1 MREINPTP
9 TYQEAMRLIRL
20 RRRAKRQGLK
30 LTRSRWHQ
38 PYIRN
43 RGGFA
48 LLNSQNE
55 IIAGDDYSLDLD
67 AAENLLSTM
76 INHGAIALPQ
86 QTRKSGHAVS
96 RRPKLEAP
104 SFNAYRGVGRRV
116 LLVVCRA
123 RRLLPRID
131 RGASDYREGR
141 KSADHPNL
149 RTSVFAAAV
158 LVSGQAG
165 NQPGGLPA
173 FDPCRSYGRSPTQPE
188 SSHLRATLR
197 VV

>member
-86 QTRKSGHAVS
+86 QTRKSG
-96 RRPKLEAP
+96 P
-104 SFNAYRGVGRRV
+104 RGVEEAEAGGAVFQRISWSWAEGTAGRLSR
-116 LLVVCRA
+116 
-123 RRLLPRID
+123 
-131 RGASDYREGR
+131 ST
-141 KSADHPNL
+141 SAAEN
-149 RTSVFAAAV
+149 
-158 LVSGQAG
+158 
-165 NQPGGLPA
+165 
-173 FDPCRSYGRSPTQPE
+173 
-188 SSHLRATLR
+188 
-197 VV
+197 

>member
-55 IIAGDDYSLDLD
+55 IIAGDGYSLDLD
-67 AAENLLSTM
+67 AAENLLSTT
-76 INHGAIALPQ
+76 INQGAIPLRQ
-86 QTRKSGHAVS
+86 QTRKSGS
-96 RRPKLEAP
+96 RIPGSPNTEVYLTAADTGSKATRLT
-104 SFNAYRGVGRRV
+104 V
-116 LLVVCRA
+116 RA
-123 RRLLPRID
+123 RQALLLIAIR
-131 RGASDYREGR
+131 
-141 KSADHPNL
+141 
-149 RTSVFAAAV
+149 
-158 LVSGQAG
+158 
-165 NQPGGLPA
+165 
-173 FDPCRSYGRSPTQPE
+173 
-188 SSHLRATLR
+188 RAC
-197 VV
+197 